1 MKKKLCVLLALVL
14 AFSLC
19 PGAPALAEEPE
30 GDQRHIIDEAGILT
44 EEQIRALE
52 DMAARYS
59 EAAQVG
65 IYVITE
71 YDYTQNCPG
80 WVTDAAFLC
89 YEGYWLGYGPGRDG
103 ILLYLS
109 MKDRDYAL
117 IYYGDRASGCFDDEK
132 LDQIEDAFLDN
143 FRENDWEGGMADYI
157 HETAEVLQA
166 TGDVAAVGA
175 DPTVEPA
182 MTGMAVF
189 PLLILLALMFLL

>member
-109 MKDRDYAL
+109 MKDRDY
-117 IYYGDRASGCFDDEK
+117 DRASGCFDDEK

-143 FRENDWEGGMADYI
+143 FRDNDWEGGMADYI

-166 TGDVAAVGA
+166 TGDETPDGNQAIA
-175 DPTVEPA
+175 EPNVMGLA
-182 MTGMAVF
+182 LL
-189 PLLILLALMFLL
+189 PLLLVFLLFLF